1 MNTSTATDLVQD
13 LATLQRRNEHL
24 EEMQVRAS
32 SALADQAQLIADQKA
47 ECDQLRGQLRERDEW
62 FFARIAKLENEL
74 NGARV
79 IIEARDNRVVQLE
92 SALER
97 RNGQLADA
105 TEAAE
110 AYRSEVIEMK
120 RVLRNIAELSDGA
133 LVD

>member
-74 NGARV
+74 AGARV
-79 IIEARDNRVVQLE
+79 IIEARDSRVVQLE
-92 SALER
+92 SALEQ

-110 AYRSEVIEMK
+110 SWRSELVEMK
-120 RVLRNIAELSDGA
+120 RILRNIGDLADVG
-133 LVD
+133 D

>member
-105 TEAAE
+105 TDAAE
-110 AYRSEVIEMK
+110 AYRMERDAARATIDAVGRLI
-120 RVLRNIAELSDGA
+120 DPQ
-133 LVD
+133 D